1 MYGGVLWALASHS
14 VSPHDQRANPLQG
27 PSGGGALPGAL
38 YGQRMHGRSR
48 RGHSCAPESPLLI
61 VAVGEASVRSVGDC
75 GRDGQREVTQLTRP
89 PGARHAS
96 TLDAL
101 AATAFE
107 ARVRRRRVRHP
118 RPVHRALVRP
128 RAILHRR
135 PTVCCPGWCLPGC
148 CRRQRDAPGLKRQR
162 FSATSTASS
171 VAAGAI
177 DLLVSSAAAAC

>member
-135 PTVCCPGWCLPGC
+135 PTVCCPGWCLPGS
-148 CRRQRDAPGLKRQR
+148 PGPKRA
-162 FSATSTASS
+162 SVSVEPTSTAAPAYSDGSS
-171 VAAGAI
+171 RGKSH
-177 DLLVSSAAAAC
+177 VSSPAA